1 MSAQRE
7 FAKMMGR
14 THMAIGLLVALLVAP
29 LFTTDQKTL
38 FVGLVVF
45 ASLLP
50 DIDHSGSKINRILP
64 LTRYAARFF
73 RHRGVFHSIF
83 PPLAV
88 LGAAYYYDYFLIGQA
103 LAVGYISHLLSDGFT
118 KLGVNYLYPIS
129 QFRIMGFI
137 EVGTIWEGIIFAGTV
152 VAIATVVFL

>member
-1 MSAQRE
+1 
-7 FAKMMGR
+7 MGR

-29 LFTTDQKTL
+29 LFASDQKTL

-64 LTRYAARFF
+64 LTKYAAKFF
-73 RHRGVFHSIF
+73 RHRGFFHSIF
-83 PPLAV
+83 PPIII
-88 LGAAYYYDYFLIGQA
+88 LGGAYYYNYLFIGQA
-103 LAVGYISHLLSDGFT
+103 LAIGYLSHLLSDSFT

-129 QFRIMGFI
+129 QFRVMGFI
-137 EVGTIWEGIIFAGTV
+137 EVGTIWESLLLAAV
-152 VAIATVVFL
+152 VMAIATVVFL

>member
-1 MSAQRE
+1 
-7 FAKMMGR
+7 MMGR

-29 LFTTDQKTL
+29 LFTADQKTL

-64 LTRYAARFF
+64 LTKYAARFF
-73 RHRGVFHSIF
+73 RHRGFFHSIF
-83 PPLAV
+83 PPLII
-88 LGAAYYYDYFLIGQA
+88 LGAAYYYDYVFIGQA
-103 LAVGYISHLLSDGFT
+103 LAVGYLSHLLSDSLT
-118 KLGVNYLYPIS
+118 KLGVNYLYPLS

-137 EVGTIWEGIIFAGTV
+137 EVGTVWESLLFAGVV